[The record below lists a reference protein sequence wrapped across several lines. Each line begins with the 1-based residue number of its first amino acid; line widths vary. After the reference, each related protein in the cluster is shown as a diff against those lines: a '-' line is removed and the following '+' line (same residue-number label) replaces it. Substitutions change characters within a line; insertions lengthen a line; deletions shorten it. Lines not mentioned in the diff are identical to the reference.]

1 MPINQVRP
9 DTPLADTPEPRFVQ
23 DTIKPKV
30 MTYAEKRA
38 AQEIVKQKNIRAR
51 DSVLNRQAAAKGL
64 TREQQRTQ
72 QEKDKNKENQPCGD
86 LNGPN
91 FKSTKCGISKA
102 AAKESK
108 SDWKKKRNGG
118 PVVKK
123 AQNGT
128 SEYSDPKPLFD
139 KNDVMSPNSG

>member
-108 SDWKKKRNGG
+108 SDFKKK
-118 PVVKK
+118 
-123 AQNGT
+123 
-128 SEYSDPKPLFD
+128 
-139 KNDVMSPNSG
+139 